1 MILIDNIKIL
11 SKYLINKIYQ
21 LKDNI
26 KYIKYDEK
34 NNNNHDDNFIIEI
47 FNNIKKIFYVK
58 LIPAKGRV

>member
-11 SKYLINKIYQ
+11 SKYLINKIYP

-34 NNNNHDDNFIIEI
+34 NYNNNIFIIEI
-47 FNNIKKIFYVK
+47 FNNIKNLFYVK
-58 LIPAKGRV
+58 IIPAKGRV

>member
-11 SKYLINKIYQ
+11 SKYLINKIYP

-34 NNNNHDDNFIIEI
+34 NNDNDYNFIIKL
-47 FNNIKKIFYVK
+47 FYIKI
-58 LIPAKGRV
+58 IPAKGRV

>member
-11 SKYLINKIYQ
+11 SKYLINKIYP

-34 NNNNHDDNFIIEI
+34 NHNNNIFIIEI
-47 FNNIKKIFYVK
+47 FNNIKNLFYVK
-58 LIPAKGRV
+58 IVPAKGRV